1 MDIGWASRQLSH
13 AHSQL
18 ELHRINVLWE
28 KNSVLFFYVY
38 VEKPNQKKPR
48 RPNTTAPTPIHL
60 NTWPQ
65 KLNQRSKNLTPKPP

>member
-28 KNSVLFFYVY
+28 KNSVLFFYVN
-38 VEKPNQKKPR
+38 VEKPNQK
-48 RPNTTAPTPIHL
+48 TPEG
-60 NTWPQ
+60 
-65 KLNQRSKNLTPKPP
+65 LTPQPPHPSIWIPDPKSSIKDPKT